1 MKDGEKTYSTSQI
14 AGIVG
19 LHPNTVRKYEEWADY
34 SETKAKWIQ
43 DI

>member
-1 MKDGEKTYSTSQI
+1 MEKKHIPRAQI